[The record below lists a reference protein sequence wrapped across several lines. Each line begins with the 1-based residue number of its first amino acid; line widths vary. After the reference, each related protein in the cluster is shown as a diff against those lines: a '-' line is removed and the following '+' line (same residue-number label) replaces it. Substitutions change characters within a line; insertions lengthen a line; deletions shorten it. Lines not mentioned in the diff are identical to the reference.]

1 MYLFVRRARLAGG
14 QTRGSMM
21 WATEIT
27 ERVNQVTGLG
37 VSLHAQV
44 FSAEVGELVWA
55 TLVPDLSTL
64 ETGFEKLQIDDFYIA
79 EQDRAQALL
88 TGPPSDV
95 LQNLIHGTPVDH
107 GPGGYTMAVT
117 TMCAPG
123 RVTEAV
129 TNAIALAER
138 ATALTGSETTVS
150 VSQTGP
156 YGGITWSTAFPGMAS
171 FDASQEAINADPD
184 WLAFVDR
191 MTAGVYTSD
200 PMASTQ
206 AMYRR
211 IL

>member
-14 QTRGSMM
+14 QTRASMM

-55 TLVPDLSTL
+55 TMVPDLSTL
-64 ETGFEKLQIDDFYIA
+64 ETGFEKLEVDDFYVA
-79 EQDRAQALL
+79 EQDRAHGFM

-95 LQNLIHGTPVDH
+95 VQSLVHGTPADH
-107 GPGGYTMAVT
+107 GPGSYTTAIT
-117 TMCAPG
+117 ATCAPG
-123 RVTEAV
+123 RITEAV
-129 TNAIALAER
+129 TNAIALADK
-138 ATALTGSETTVS
+138 AMTITGSETTVS
-150 VSQTGP
+150 ISQTGP
-156 YGGITWSTAFPGMAS
+156 YGGITWSTAFPGIAS
-171 FDASQEAINADPD
+171 LDAAQEALNSDPG

-191 MTAGVYTSD
+191 MTADVYTSD
-200 PMASTQ
+200 PMASAQ